1 MASCET
7 CFYAERGHLED
18 PCSTCDH
25 SGMGENPSNWVSMK
39 VFDKVDN
46 KPWEQVVADLS
57 ETPKQGVKYD
67 DGKAI
72 CAIIA
77 GSYYQHDESY
87 MDKLSNRHWRGL
99 VVLNEVEDGC
109 FDEMMLSI
117 EYLEKKYGK
126 L

>member
-1 MASCET
+1 MMYELIFTILVITKTGVPGFNIEHISRFQIVEECEKT
-7 CFYAERGHLED
+7 KK
-18 PCSTCDH
+18 
-25 SGMGENPSNWVSMK
+25 SM
-39 VFDKVDN
+39 
-46 KPWEQVVADLS
+46 
-57 ETPKQGVKYD
+57 
-67 DGKAI
+67 
-72 CAIIA
+72 
-77 GSYYQHDESY
+77 ESY